1 MTLNHIKVPDLGFHF
16 TADQLSR
23 IERAGEEAEQFMSGY
38 GKGTKATM
46 IRDYCHYANTFPA
59 EADTTVQPDN
69 TQDRQ

>member
-1 MTLNHIKVPDLGFHF
+1 METTHTPSLGFPFTKADLRRMKFHIKSAV
-16 TADQLSR
+16 A
-23 IERAGEEAEQFMSGY
+23 FMQTY